1 MAEYRRALEGR
12 RVLVVEN
19 EWLIAEELCR
29 VLTNEGAHVIGP
41 AASMDQALALIAECK
56 IDSAVLDIHL
66 GNGPNVYSLAEHLQA
81 RGVLFIFA
89 TGYEALGIRPDFA
102 NVPHLI
108 KPFDPSVVSR
118 ILAEASDIARR
129 QHA

>member
-1 MAEYRRALEGR
+1 YRRALEGR

-56 IDSAVLDIHL
+56 VDAAVLDIHL
-66 GNGPNVYSLAEHLQA
+66 GNGPNVYSLAELLQA
-81 RGVLFIFA
+81 REVPFIFA
-89 TGYEALGIRPDFA
+89 TGYEALCIRPDFA
-102 NVPHLI
+102 SVPHLI
-108 KPFDPSVVSR
+108 KPFVPSMISR
-118 ILAEASDIARR
+118 ILAETSDVARR